1 MSERRRQWLAVAV
14 TGLLVLA
21 MVVGWGGYLRA
32 RATPHYM
39 QVPPGAVATPEQGY
53 DMPMRL
59 VSLTVTPALVTNRE
73 VNYAQAGA
81 VWVIAV
87 VDYTPPPEGGFC
99 RLHLIAT
106 DGRAW
111 SSIDSLGYEG
121 ERVLPT
127 SCSAKPGEG
136 TPRVELIYLIPE
148 TAATQLAGLASS
160 ATAYRGTDPFWT
172 LTPAG

>member
-1 MSERRRQWLAVAV
+1 
-14 TGLLVLA
+14 
-21 MVVGWGGYLRA
+21 
-32 RATPHYM
+32 
-39 QVPPGAVATPEQGY
+39 
-53 DMPMRL
+53 MRL

-160 ATAYRGTDPFWT
+160 ATAYRGTEPFWT